1 MSTSSDRRK
10 DETMKRYLGV
20 DLHRNCF
27 TVCTLR
33 EDGKSELKK
42 WSIHSLGDFAQ
53 FVSAT
58 DAVAVEATG
67 NARHFCQ
74 ALKERGCRLVVVNPH
89 QFQVISRSV
98 KKTDA
103 HDAKTLAEFLA
114 KDMLPEVRL
123 KEDLPAEMA
132 SLLQTRD
139 KLVKLRTVLKNKINN
154 LLSARGILLPKES
167 LSTEKGLEQVLSAN
181 VGELPRVELMVLVE
195 QIRHL
200 NQGITK
206 LEAAIKKQ
214 GPKLPG
220 YENLK
225 SIKGIGDIGGST
237 LLSAIGDIDNFANEG
252 KLAAYFGIVPRVA
265 NSNETE
271 RSGRITKRGNK
282 LARTALVQCA
292 LIAMRYSPYLA
303 NYYARIKAARGTGK
317 AIIALARK
325 FLGIIYKTLK
335 NGWVFED
342 FPRFVLAPA
351 RA

>member
-1 MSTSSDRRK
+1 
-10 DETMKRYLGV
+10 MKRYLGV

-27 TVCTLR
+27 TVYSLG
-33 EDGKSELKK
+33 EDGTSELRK
-42 WSIHSLGDFAQ
+42 WSIHSLKEFAQ
-53 FVSAT
+53 HLQAT
-58 DAVAVEATG
+58 DTVAVEATG
-67 NARHFCQ
+67 NVRHFCQ

-114 KDMLPEVRL
+114 KDMLPEVRM

-132 SLLQTRD
+132 SLLSTRD
-139 KLVKLRTVLKNKINN
+139 KLVKLRTTLKNKINN
-154 LLSARGILLPKES
+154 LLAARGILLPKES
-167 LSTEKGLEQVLSAN
+167 LSTEKGLEQARQAD
-181 VGELPRVELMVLVE
+181 VGELAQVELMVLVE

-200 NQGITK
+200 NQGIAK

-237 LLSAIGDIDNFANEG
+237 LLSTIGNIHDFANEG
-252 KLAAYFGIVPRVA
+252 KLAAYFGIVPRVS

-282 LARTALVQCA
+282 LGRTALVQCS

-303 NYYARIKAARGTGK
+303 NYYARIKVARGTGK

-342 FPRFVLAPA
+342 FPQFVLAPA
-351 RA
+351 AV